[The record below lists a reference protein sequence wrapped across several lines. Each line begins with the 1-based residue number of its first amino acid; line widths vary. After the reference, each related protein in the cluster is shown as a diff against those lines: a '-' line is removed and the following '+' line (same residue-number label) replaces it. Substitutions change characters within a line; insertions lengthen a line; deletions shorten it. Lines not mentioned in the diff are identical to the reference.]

1 MWLIIAVTAY
11 FINAGVYL
19 ADKFLLS
26 KRIHSSVVYAFYVG
40 IWSVFNLVLLFFS
53 PWIPSLGELLLDLS
67 GGLLFLFT
75 LVFWYKALHQ
85 SEATRVVPIVGGLV
99 PVFSYLLSSIF
110 LGQVLTNQELLAFL
124 ILIAGGVL
132 ISIKRTKFYMV
143 HKIINRV
150 MEIFG
155 DTLGEVHAQYRPTR
169 RIITNSIVSAFFF
182 AAFYVLMKYIY
193 LHQPF
198 IGGFVWSRMGTFIG
212 AMAMLAVPAWRKG
225 IFEYQQAATKPK
237 NLSFFIGVRLFAALA
252 FIMLNWAISLGNVA
266 LVNALQ
272 GVQYL
277 FFILFAVIISARF
290 PKIFKEEMGKEVLI
304 QKLIG
309 VGLVS
314 VGLYIL
320 VI

>member
-1 MWLIIAVTAY
+1 MWLVIAVSAY

-26 KRIHSSVVYAFYVG
+26 KRIHSSIVYAFYVG
-40 IWSVFNLVLLFFS
+40 IWSVFNLCLLIFN
-53 PWIPSLGELLLDLS
+53 PWFPTFGELMLDLFA
-67 GGLLFLFT
+67 GLLFLFT

-99 PVFSYLLSSIF
+99 PVFSFLLSSIF
-110 LGQVLTNQELLAFL
+110 LGATLTNQELLGFL

-132 ISIKRTKFYMV
+132 ISIKRTRFYLLRKAV
-143 HKIINRV
+143 DRV
-150 MEIFG
+150 RMIFG
-155 DTLGEVHAQYRPTR
+155 DVLGEIHARFRPTQR
-169 RIITNSIVSAFFF
+169 LIANSVVSAFFF

-198 IGGFVWSRMGTFIG
+198 VGGFVWSRMGTFIG
-212 AMAMLAVPAWRKG
+212 ALAMLAVPVWRKG
-225 IFEYQQAATKPK
+225 IAEHRKATTAPK
-237 NLSFFIGVRLFAALA
+237 NLSFFLGVRLLAALA

-290 PKIFKEEMGKEVLI
+290 PKVFKEELGKEVLI

-314 VGLYIL
+314 LGLYIL